1 MTLSLLAM
9 QVFSGLALGAVLI
22 MLALGL
28 SIVFGLLGVVNFA
41 HGALFMTG
49 AYAGLFVYNLT
60 DSFWAALAL
69 APLGVA
75 ALGLAIERFLI
86 RPLAARSPDD
96 SVLLTF
102 GLAYILVEGVR
113 ILFGSDGL
121 PFPTPRALRG
131 VVNIGIGYFPLY
143 RLFVI
148 AVVAALSLLLWLIL
162 ARTKAGLIVRAGA
175 RDPLMMRVLGVDMSW
190 VWFIVFGVGTG
201 IAALAGVLAA
211 PMRAVNPE
219 MGATV
224 LSEAFVVTVIGGLGS
239 LLGAVVAGVLVGVV
253 VALTSLFAPAL
264 STISMFALMALV
276 LLVRPQGL
284 FGRAVAASPAPNAAA
299 LTEGGAEAATGFLLQ
314 LSRFRIP
321 LTLAALAILPWA
333 LPSQALAVNVL
344 IWGLFAVGYNLLFG
358 YTGLLSFGHA
368 ALFGAGAYATGIAI
382 GEFGAN
388 WLVGLAL
395 GIVAAGALAAIM
407 GALAIRT
414 RGIYFAMVT
423 LALAQLVYHVAL
435 QTPSWTGGEN
445 GLRGFTV
452 ARIGLGPLTLDFL
465 NPLVKYYVVLVF
477 VGFALYALS
486 RILAS
491 PFGAAMEAV
500 RENETRALACGYD
513 VARIKRIAFL
523 LSGLFSGLA
532 GGLSAL
538 HLSIVPL
545 DTLNYTTSGQIVM
558 MTLLGGASTFFGPF
572 VGAFAFEVLEDVL
585 SQWTSHWQLWLGLL
599 FVIFV
604 LYLPRGLWGE
614 LLARIGGA
622 DAR

>member
-1 MTLSLLAM
+1 MTLSLLVM
-9 QVFSGLALGAVLI
+9 QLFSGLALGAVLV

-41 HGALFMTG
+41 HGALFMCG
-49 AYAGLFVYNLT
+49 AYAGVWIYGLT
-60 DSFWAALAL
+60 DSFWAALVG

-75 ALGLAIERFLI
+75 AAGLAIERFLI
-86 RPLAARSPDD
+86 RPLAGRPPDD

-102 GLAYILVEGVR
+102 GLAYILVESVR
-113 ILFGSDGL
+113 LMFGSDGM

-131 VVNIGIGYFPLY
+131 VVNLGFGYFPLY

-148 AVVAALSLLLWLIL
+148 AVVAALALLIWAVL
-162 ARTKAGLIVRAGA
+162 ARTRAGLIVRAGS
-175 RDPLMMRVLGVDMSW
+175 RDPLMLRVLGVDMAKVSLL
-190 VWFIVFGVGTG
+190 VFGVGAG
-201 IAALAGVLAA
+201 LAALAGVLAA

-224 LSEAFVVTVIGGLGS
+224 LSEAFVVTVIGGMGS
-239 LLGAVVAGVLVGVV
+239 LLGAIVAGLAVGVV
-253 VALTSLFAPAL
+253 ISMTALFAPAL
-264 STISMFALMALV
+264 STLSMFAFMALV

-284 FGRAVAASPAPNAAA
+284 FGRAVPVSTTANAANLA
-299 LTEGGAEAATGFLLQ
+299 EIDGGALA
-314 LSRFRIP
+314 RFTRWRAP
-321 LTLAALAILPWA
+321 LAIVALAALPWA

-382 GEFGAN
+382 GEFGAP
-388 WLVGLAL
+388 WFVGLAC
-395 GIVAAGALAAIM
+395 GVVAAGVLAALM
-407 GALAIRT
+407 GTLAIRT

-452 ARIGLGPLTLDFL
+452 SRIGLGPFSIDFL
-465 NPLVKYYVVLVF
+465 DPISKYYVVLAF
-477 VGFALYALS
+477 VAVALWLLS

-513 VARIKRIAFL
+513 VARVKRIAFL
-523 LSGLFSGLA
+523 LSGLFCGLA

-538 HLSIVPL
+538 HLSFVPL
-545 DTLNYTTSGQIVM
+545 DSLDYTTSGRIVM

-585 SQWTSHWQLWLGLL
+585 SHWTSHWQLWLGLL
-599 FVIFV
+599 FVLFV

-614 LLARIGGA
+614 ALARLPSRGRA
-622 DAR
+622 